1 MLAYQKDY
9 GGLSMPQRRLTN
21 MGTTGQRLYGW
32 VVLVVFGIFLSV
44 TLLAANMLQL
54 LSVVLFPFSTK
65 AFRFANRYAADF
77 WWGMCVVSAK
87 LCYGTRLELSGDAVP
102 EKESVIVVPNHQD
115 MADIT
120 YLMFLA
126 RSKHR
131 LGDLKWFVKDI
142 LKYVPGMGWGML
154 FLGCVFVKRNWSRDR
169 ATIERTF
176 SNLNNSGMPFWLM
189 IFAEGT
195 RVTVDKV
202 VQSRD
207 YAVSRN
213 MAPLD
218 HVLIP
223 RTNGFVASVQALREG
238 HLDAVYD
245 VTIGYPQGVPTL
257 VQYIRG
263 GSRVAHFHVRRF
275 PIEELP
281 TTNEG
286 LDRWLVERFG
296 EKDKLL
302 DAFYRNG
309 LFG

>member
-1 MLAYQKDY
+1 
-9 GGLSMPQRRLTN
+9 MPQSRLTD
-21 MGTTGQRLYGW
+21 MGTTGQRLYG
-32 VVLVVFGIFLSV
+32 VVILIVFGLFLSM
-44 TLLAANMLQL
+44 TLLVANVLQL
-54 LSVVLFPFSTK
+54 LSLILFPFSRQ
-65 AFRFANRYAADF
+65 AFRVANRHAADF
-77 WWGMCVVSAK
+77 WWGMCVSSAK
-87 LCYGTRLELSGDAVP
+87 LCYGNRLELSGDVVP

-154 FLGCVFVKRNWSRDR
+154 FIGCVFVKRNWSRDR
-169 ATIERTF
+169 VTIERTF
-176 SNLNNSGMPFWLM
+176 SNLNHSGMPFWLM

-195 RVTVDKV
+195 RVTVEKLV
-202 VQSRD
+202 RNRH
-207 YAVSRN
+207 YAMLRN
-213 MAPLD
+213 RAPLD

-223 RTNGFVASVQALREG
+223 RTKGFVASVQALRKG

-245 VTIGYPQGVPTL
+245 ITIGYPTGVPTL

-286 LDRWLVERFG
+286 LDRWLVDRFV

-309 LFG
+309 VFGSDAS